1 MCRDSPDMV
10 PRLRSR
16 SQAAP
21 KLSQLTQGTE
31 PAARPREARHPRKG
45 RARQLAVPAS
55 SSPVSSPSRQSSS
68 PVCSP
73 SRQSSSAVGLAVLAK
88 LKSRGPRGHREGQ
101 GPRSPSRK
109 ASPVEL
115 VVPVKASGAP
125 GRGRRRAARHSWLPS
140 VHLFVSQVDRPIS
153 GGLTWPDTPP
163 AAGRAWVPG
172 CRARTLRRP
181 YHRSNPKS
189 RA

>member
-1 MCRDSPDMV
+1 MV

-73 SRQSSSAVGLAVLAK
+73 SWQSSSAVGLAVLAK

-140 VHLFVSQVDRPIS
+140 VHLLCQSGWPSHFWRPHLAWHAS
-153 GGLTWPDTPP
+153 RGWSRVGTWLPCPDAQTSVPP
-163 AAGRAWVPG
+163 F
-172 CRARTLRRP
+172 
-181 YHRSNPKS
+181 
-189 RA
+189 

>member
-55 SSPVSSPSRQSSS
+55 SSPV
-68 PVCSP
+68 
-73 SRQSSSAVGLAVLAK
+73 
-88 LKSRGPRGHREGQ
+88 
-101 GPRSPSRK
+101 
-109 ASPVEL
+109 EL
-115 VVPVKASGAP
+115 VVPVKQAAPLAGGAAAQHVIP
-125 GRGRRRAARHSWLPS
+125 GYQACTF
-140 VHLFVSQVDRPIS
+140 FVSQVDRPIS
-153 GGLTWPDTPP
+153 GG
-163 AAGRAWVPG
+163 
-172 CRARTLRRP
+172 
-181 YHRSNPKS
+181 
-189 RA
+189 